1 MGPQSHESP
10 CWMDVYRAALR
21 RRRPRLLKRLSQ
33 LAVELREPLDTALVI
48 GIVFAAA
55 ILLACAFPV

>member
-1 MGPQSHESP
+1 MALESNESP
-10 CWMDVYRAALR
+10 WMNHYRAALK
-21 RRRPRLLKRLSQ
+21 RRRPRVWRRLGEI
-33 LAVELREPLDTALVI
+33 AADLREPIDTALVI